1 MPKVMIC
8 STEWKE
14 ILRKRRALGHDRKD
28 EVWNGVYFMA
38 PDPTNSHQRL
48 TSRIEDAL
56 EASAPVGSNVQAG
69 GNVSDRKKGWKLNFR
84 CPDVMVFLPGNPAED
99 CETHYVGGPDFLV
112 EVVSPGDRSEKK
124 LGFYASV
131 GVREVLLVDQGKAR
145 ITLYKRDGEGW
156 AEPVTAKLDEDSR
169 LQSDVLPVS
178 FSFQSVAGDKR
189 PHVFVRHLI
198 DGRIWDA

>member
-99 CETHYVGGPDFLV
+99 CETHYAGGPDFLV
-112 EVVSPGDRSEKK
+112 EVVKPWRPEREKTW
-124 LGFYASV
+124 
-131 GVREVLLVDQGKAR
+131 VLCLSWRA
-145 ITLYKRDGEGW
+145 
-156 AEPVTAKLDEDSR
+156 
-169 LQSDVLPVS
+169 
-178 FSFQSVAGDKR
+178 
-189 PHVFVRHLI
+189 
-198 DGRIWDA
+198 